1 MATFP
6 LYISPSLW
14 YNILM
19 SYKRLVTRIEAFI
32 AKGDY
37 SEDKNLHSI
46 IRIENDAITEYLDEV
61 RLRPERD
68 SVAGRQAFD
77 VQVNDRNT
85 LDKLFVATSFNESF
99 SIREALD
106 AFIATSDTD
115 EDEFAA
121 PPERQVPRGPSPLDI
136 LDMVDTALLDNGIKV
151 GKARKKDLRL
161 DILLAIRSKTPL
173 VKIWDEDGGSTI
185 WGGYRD
191 PSFDEIE
198 DGCGGITH
206 RYILTDL
213 ATGDRMG
220 SLSKRA
226 DDGTW
231 RMGYPASGAVKTSFM
246 VSGVAQPINAN
257 K

>member
-1 MATFP
+1 
-6 LYISPSLW
+6 
-14 YNILM
+14 M

-32 AKGDY
+32 ARGDY

-46 IRIENDAITEYLDEV
+46 IRIENDAITCARQEGC
-61 RLRPERD
+61 
-68 SVAGRQAFD
+68 AGGYAFD
-77 VQVNDRNT
+77 VQEDDRNT
-85 LDKLFVATSFNESF
+85 LDELFEASGFNESF

-106 AFIATSDTD
+106 FIATSDTID
-115 EDEFAA
+115 RDEFAA
-121 PPERQVPRGPSPLDI
+121 PSEQQVPRGPSPLDI
-136 LDMVDTALLDNGIKV
+136 LDMVDTALLDNGIRV

-173 VKIWDEDGGSTI
+173 VKIWDEEQSTI

-198 DGCGGITH
+198 DGFGGVTC

-246 VSGVAQPINAN
+246 VSGVAQPINN
-257 K
+257 NNNL

>member
-1 MATFP
+1 
-6 LYISPSLW
+6 
-14 YNILM
+14 M
-19 SYKRLVTRIEAFI
+19 SYKRLVTRIEAFL

-37 SEDKNLHSI
+37 SEDKNLQSI
-46 IRIENDAITEYLDEV
+46 IRIEDEAIAEYLDEV
-61 RLRPERD
+61 ARLPDRD
-68 SVAGRQAFD
+68 SVAGGYAFD
-77 VQVNDRNT
+77 VQEDDRNT
-85 LDKLFVATSFNESF
+85 LDELFEASGFNESF

-106 AFIATSDTD
+106 FIATSDTID
-115 EDEFAA
+115 RDEFAG
-121 PPERQVPRGPSPLDI
+121 PPEQRNPRGPSPLDI

-161 DILLAIRSKTPL
+161 DILRAIRSKTPL
-173 VKIWDEDGGSTI
+173 VKIWDEEQSTI

-198 DGCGGITH
+198 DGFGGVTH

-220 SLSKRA
+220 SLSKWA
-226 DDGTW
+226 SDGTW

-246 VSGVAQPINAN
+246 VSGVAQPINN
-257 K
+257 NNNL

>member
-1 MATFP
+1 
-6 LYISPSLW
+6 
-14 YNILM
+14 M
-19 SYKRLVTRIEAFI
+19 SYKRLVTRIEAFL

-37 SEDKNLHSI
+37 SEHKNLLTI
-46 IRIENDAITEYLDEV
+46 IGIENDAIAEYLDEV
-61 RLRPERD
+61 ARMPDRD
-68 SVAGRQAFD
+68 SVAGGYAFD
-77 VQVNDRNT
+77 VQEDDRNT
-85 LDKLFVATSFNESF
+85 LDELFEASGFNESF

-106 AFIATSDTD
+106 FIATSDTID
-115 EDEFAA
+115 RDEFAG
-121 PPERQVPRGPSPLDI
+121 PPEQRNPRGPSPLDI

-161 DILLAIRSKTPL
+161 DILRAIRSKTPL
-173 VKIWDEDGGSTI
+173 VKIWDEGRSTI

-198 DGCGGITH
+198 DGFGGVTH

-220 SLSKRA
+220 SLSKWA

-246 VSGVAQPINAN
+246 VSGVAQPINN
-257 K
+257 NNNL

>member
-1 MATFP
+1 
-6 LYISPSLW
+6 
-14 YNILM
+14 M
-19 SYKRLVTRIEAFI
+19 SYKRLVTRIEAFL

-37 SEDKNLHSI
+37 SEHKNLLTI
-46 IRIENDAITEYLDEV
+46 IGIENDAIAEYLDEV
-61 RLRPERD
+61 ARMPDRD
-68 SVAGRQAFD
+68 SVAGGYAFD
-77 VQVNDRNT
+77 VQEDDRNT
-85 LDKLFVATSFNESF
+85 LDELFEATGFNKSF

-106 AFIATSDTD
+106 FIAASDTID
-115 EDEFAA
+115 RDEFAA
-121 PPERQVPRGPSPLDI
+121 APEQRNPRGPSPLDI

-161 DILLAIRSKTPL
+161 DILRAIRSKTPL
-173 VKIWDEDGGSTI
+173 VKIWDEEQSTI

-198 DGCGGITH
+198 DGFGGVTH

-220 SLSKRA
+220 SLSKWA

-246 VSGVAQPINAN
+246 VSGVAQPINN
-257 K
+257 NNNNL

>member
-1 MATFP
+1 
-6 LYISPSLW
+6 
-14 YNILM
+14 M
-19 SYKRLVTRIEAFI
+19 SYKRLVTRIEAFL

-37 SEDKNLHSI
+37 SEHKNLLTI
-46 IRIENDAITEYLDEV
+46 IGIENDAIAEYLDEV
-61 RLRPERD
+61 ARMPDRD
-68 SVAGRQAFD
+68 SVAGGYAFD
-77 VQVNDRNT
+77 VQEDDRNT
-85 LDKLFVATSFNESF
+85 LDELFEASGFNESF

-106 AFIATSDTD
+106 FIATSDTID
-115 EDEFAA
+115 RDEFAA
-121 PPERQVPRGPSPLDI
+121 APEQRNPRGPSPLDI

-161 DILLAIRSKTPL
+161 DILRAIRSKTPL
-173 VKIWDEDGGSTI
+173 VKIWDEEQSTI

-198 DGCGGITH
+198 DGCGGITC

-220 SLSKRA
+220 SLSKWA

-246 VSGVAQPINAN
+246 VSGVAQPINN
-257 K
+257 NNNNL